1 MYERFLA
8 QFPADGPREGDVPP
22 PRPSDSADPQEFLS
36 QFSGASFRQGL
47 YRIVNATTLRM
58 AESFVDEAFPRWSGK
73 PVFGYDW
80 LGRVFALDPARNE
93 AGGPGVLLL
102 EPGTGEALEVPASL
116 RDFHETEL
124 IEEADAAVA
133 APFHSHWLA
142 AGGNAPNLLQ
152 CVGYRKPLFLGG
164 ADDLTNIELSDL
176 DVYWTLTAQLIAK
189 TRGLPAGTKIRVQ
202 RA

>member
-1 MYERFLA
+1 MYERFQA
-8 QFPADGPREGDVPP
+8 QFPAAGPREGDFPP
-22 PRPSDSADPQEFLS
+22 PRSSDLASVQEFQS
-36 QFSGASFRQGL
+36 HFSGTSFRQGL
-47 YRIVNATTLRM
+47 YRVVNATTLRL
-58 AESFVDEAFPRWSGK
+58 AESFIDEAFPKWSGV

-80 LGRVFALDPARNE
+80 LGRVFALDPARSE

-102 EPGTGEALEVPASL
+102 EPGTAEALEVPTSL

-124 IEEADAAVA
+124 IDEADAAVA
-133 APFHSHWLA
+133 ASFHGKWLA
-142 AGGNAPNLLQ
+142 AGGSAPKLFQ
-152 CVGYRKPLFLGG
+152 CVGYRRPLFLGG
-164 ADDLTNIELSDL
+164 ADDLTNIEMSDL